1 MFRFGVRAHDFGK
14 LPVEELAKRISDR
27 GIPSIQLAL
36 GKAVA
41 GLDAGP
47 GSFSPGLARYIGD
60 TFANHNIQ
68 IAVLGCY
75 NNLIHPDP
83 GIRRDYIARF
93 KEHLRYARD
102 FGCSVVGT
110 ETGSLN
116 GDYSF
121 HPDNHGETAL
131 RLFLE
136 SLTELVTEAEKFGVF
151 VGIEGVA
158 SHVVSS
164 PDRMKQV
171 CDTIQSNN
179 LQVILDP
186 VNLLTVENYED
197 QDRILDQAFEQYGK
211 RIVVLHLK
219 DFTIEHGQKNSAP
232 IGDGLFHFEYLL
244 KKVQS
249 RKPYI
254 NMLLEETT
262 PETVAASIQKLQ
274 EIAGRV

>member
-1 MFRFGVRAHDFGK
+1 MLRFGVRAHDFGK
-14 LPVEELAKRISDR
+14 LPVEELAGRISDR
-27 GIPSIQLAL
+27 GITSVQLAL
-36 GKAVA
+36 TKAIA
-41 GLDAGP
+41 GLDARP

-60 TFANHNIQ
+60 TFAGHHIQ

-83 GIRRDYIARF
+83 GIRRNYVERF

-121 HPDNHGETAL
+121 HPDNHGDGAL

-136 SLTELVTEAEKFGVF
+136 SLAELVTEAEKFGVF

-158 SHVVSS
+158 SHVVST
-164 PDRMKQV
+164 PARMKQV
-171 CDTIQSNN
+171 LDTIRSNN

-186 VNLLTVENYED
+186 VNLLTTENYED
-197 QDRILDQAFEQYGK
+197 QDRLLDQAFEQYGD
-211 RIVVLHLK
+211 RIVVVHLK
-219 DFTIEHGQKNSAP
+219 DFAIEHGRKVSAP
-232 IGDGLFHFEYLL
+232 IGGGLLHLQYLL
-244 KKVQS
+244 KLIKS

-254 NMLLEETT
+254 NVLLEETT
-262 PETVAASIQKLQ
+262 PETVAGSIQKIR
-274 EIAGRV
+274 EIVSQV